1 MRQPRVFHLIQ
12 QAHSALFRAAD
23 HALQENV
30 GLTTSQQAVLFVLM
44 RRDGAPITTIAD
56 ELRMG
61 KSSLTGLIDR
71 MSAKGLVTRRQSPT
85 DARSYEVFIEDA
97 GRELVHD
104 TLASTKKI
112 NTSLLQP
119 FSAKE
124 CAVIERFLR
133 HVSDNAEE
141 IVRSQSTSSVRKRR
155 VS

>member
-44 RRDGAPITTIAD
+44 RRDGTPITTIAD